1 MDVKN
6 IISPDIQSFKN
17 ELDKIQNEG
26 FEATLAII
34 FSDSKIENLEV
45 ASILDRANIE
55 YVACSSAGEIVKG
68 KSYERSISASI
79 FSIDRSYFHVVKQ
92 KVKED
97 ESYSTGI
104 ELGKIAKHKFAHPS
118 FISLFAMG
126 VHGEKII
133 AGLKDVLGEEPNMYG
148 GMAADD
154 TGENPYLFTQ
164 DEKNN
169 NGLHT
174 IILDS
179 DKIEINGCAI
189 AGWESLGTE
198 HQITKS
204 KDNVIYEINDE
215 PALDFFKKFFGFYA
229 DPLSMEN
236 REVATTVNAQ
246 YPLQINRDNEF
257 ILRAPLNSDEHSKT
271 LTMAGPIREGET
283 FKFSVAPGFEVIDET
298 IEEFK
303 LFRTTIEKPDAI
315 ILFSCKARHWAFGPM
330 IENEI
335 EALNELWD
343 VPFQGF
349 FTFGEIGKNK
359 NQHTHFFN
367 ETCCLITLKEK

>member
-1 MDVKN
+1 MQVKN
-6 IISPDIQSFKN
+6 IISNSIKGFKA
-17 ELDKIQNEG
+17 ELDKIRSSG
-26 FEATLAII
+26 FEATLAIV
-34 FSDSKIENLEV
+34 FSDSKIDNLEV
-45 ASILDRANIE
+45 ASILEESNIE
-55 YVACSSAGEIVKG
+55 YVACSSVGEIVKG
-68 KSYERSISASI
+68 ASYEDSISASI
-79 FSIDRSYFHVVKQ
+79 FSIDKSYFHVVKQ
-92 KVKED
+92 KVQED
-97 ESYSTGI
+97 ESYNTGI
-104 ELGKIAKHKFAHPS
+104 ELGKIAMHKFTHPS
-118 FISLFAMG
+118 FISLFAIG

-133 AGLKDVLGEEPNMYG
+133 AGLKDVLGTEPNMYG
-148 GMAADD
+148 GMAADE
-154 TGENPYLFTQ
+154 TGENPYVFTH

-179 DKIEINGCAI
+179 DKIDVNGFAI
-189 AGWESLGTE
+189 SGWESLGTE
-198 HQITKS
+198 HRITKS
-204 KDNVIYEINDE
+204 KDNIIYEINDE

-229 DPLSMEN
+229 DPLAMEKGV
-236 REVATTVNAQ
+236 VATVNAQ

-257 ILRAPLNSDEHSKT
+257 VLRAPLNSDEANKT
-271 LTMAGPIREGET
+271 LTMAGPVHQGET

-303 LFRTTIEKPDAI
+303 KFKNEIEKPDAI

-330 IENEI
+330 IENEL

-349 FTFGEIGKNK
+349 FSFGEIGKNK

>member
-1 MDVKN
+1 MHVKN
-6 IISPDIQSFKN
+6 IISNSIKGFKA
-17 ELDKIQNEG
+17 ELDKIQSTG
-26 FEATLAII
+26 FQATLAIV
-34 FSDSKIENLEV
+34 FSDSKIDNLEV
-45 ASILDRANIE
+45 ASILDESDIK

-68 KSYERSISASI
+68 ASYEQSISASV
-79 FSIDRSYFHVVKQ
+79 FAIDKSYFHIVKQ
-92 KVKED
+92 KVEVD
-97 ESYSTGI
+97 ESYTTGI
-104 ELGKIAKHKFAHPS
+104 ELGKIASNKFAHPS

-148 GMAADD
+148 GMAADE
-154 TGENPYLFTQ
+154 TGENPYVFTHDQ
-164 DEKNN
+164 KNN

-179 DKIEINGCAI
+179 DKIDINGCAI
-189 AGWESLGTE
+189 SGWESLGTE
-198 HQITKS
+198 HEITKS
-204 KDNVIYEINDE
+204 KDNIIYEINDE

-229 DPLSMEN
+229 DPLSIEKGV
-236 REVATTVNAQ
+236 VATVNAQ
-246 YPLQINRDNEF
+246 YPLQINRNDEF
-257 ILRAPLNSDEHSKT
+257 VLRAPLNSDEANKT
-271 LTMAGPIREGET
+271 LTMAGPVHQGET

-303 LFRTTIEKPDAI
+303 IFKNEIEKPDAI

-330 IENEI
+330 IEDEL

-349 FTFGEIGKNK
+349 FSFGEIGKNK